1 MNLTLAEFGFGEISL
16 AQVKQYVGNGSLNYC
31 RRALDYFGADKEAL
45 LEPVSRRY
53 AELFQQH
60 CGYRVEPYEGMREAL
75 AFLSSRGAKLAVL
88 SNKPQSRTEDN
99 IYGAFGRELFE
110 AVRGGQPGIPLK
122 PDPSS
127 LLALLRDLKKRG
139 IRVGV
144 VSNKAEPAVKALC
157 EAYFP
162 GLIDAAAGGRPDVP
176 KKPAPDAVL
185 RALRELGV
193 RAEETVYVGD
203 SEVDVETAENAGL
216 RLFAVG
222 WGFRTPGQLFAAG
235 AREAYMTADS
245 LASALMNA

>member
-1 MNLTLAEFGFGEISL
+1 MLSAVLFDLDGTLLDTLRDLRDALNFALNACSL
-16 AQVKQYVGNGSLNYC
+16 PSRSLEETRAFVGNGIPKLIERGVPAGASAEL
-31 RRALDYFGADKEAL
+31 RARVQAAFMPY
-45 LEPVSRRY
+45 Y
-53 AELFQQH
+53 AEH
-60 CGYRVEPYEGMREAL
+60 CRDHTRPYDGV
-75 AFLSSRGAKLAVL
+75 G
-88 SNKPQSRTEDN
+88 
-99 IYGAFGRELFE
+99 
-110 AVRGGQPGIPLK
+110 
-122 PDPSS
+122 
-127 LLALLRDLKKRG
+127 ALLRALKKRG

>member
-1 MNLTLAEFGFGEISL
+1 MIRCCVFDLDGTLLNTTYALQRSMNLTLAEFGFGEISL

-45 LEPVSRRY
+45 LEPVSLRY

-110 AVRGGQPGIPLK
+110 AVRGEQPGIPLK

-127 LLALLRDLKKRG
+127 LLALLRDLKAAPEECLYFGDTGTDMETGTRA
-139 IRVGV
+139 GV
-144 VSNKAEPAVKALC
+144 HTI
-157 EAYFP
+157 
-162 GLIDAAAGGRPDVP
+162 G
-176 KKPAPDAVL
+176 VL
-185 RALRELGV
+185 
-193 RAEETVYVGD
+193 
-203 SEVDVETAENAGL
+203 
-216 RLFAVG
+216 
-222 WGFRTPGQLFAAG
+222 WGFREIEELEQYHPEAILGSPAG
-235 AREAYMTADS
+235 IPELYQRKVNS
-245 LASALMNA
+245 